1 LDIKIQGRNLE
12 VDQRIRQRIT
22 QKLDQINRHLPGI
35 TYAMVELKS
44 EFTRSQQ
51 DRIVAEV
58 TLEVGGSILRAE
70 QRAPNTDA
78 AINSAVEALDR
89 RIERYK
95 SQAYR
100 SERAKHNIPLRTRQ
114 AEELAQP
121 QAAPEGEIMPS
132 GNLVRLKWF
141 HMKPMTVE
149 EAAFQMRLLGHSFYM
164 FRNSESDEYNVIYLR
179 EDGNYG
185 LIQPMI
191 E

>member
-1 LDIKIQGRNLE
+1 VDVKIQSRNLE
-12 VDQRIRQRIT
+12 INQRVKQHIA
-22 QKLDQINRHLPGI
+22 QKLDQVNRHLPGI
-35 TYAMVELKS
+35 THTVVELTS
-44 EFTRSQQ
+44 EPTRSQQ

-58 TLEVGGSILRAE
+58 TLEVSGSVLRAE

-89 RIERYK
+89 RIARYK

-100 SERAKHNIPLRTRQ
+100 SERAKQNVPLRTQQ

-121 QAAPEGEIMPS
+121 QGMPEGELLPN
-132 GNLVRLKWF
+132 GNLVRLKRF
-141 HMKPMTVE
+141 YMKPMTVE

-164 FRNSESDEYNVIYLR
+164 FRNSESDEYNVVYLR

-185 LIQPMI
+185 LIQPI
-191 E
+191 VE

>member
-1 LDIKIQGRNLE
+1 M
-12 VDQRIRQRIT
+12 RQHIT
-22 QKLDQINRHLPGI
+22 QKLDQVNRHLPGI
-35 TYAMVELKS
+35 THAVVELTS
-44 EFTRSQQ
+44 EPTQSQQ

-70 QRAPNTDA
+70 QRAPNTNA
-78 AINSAVEALDR
+78 AINSAVEALGR
-89 RIERYK
+89 RIGRYK

-100 SERAKHNIPLRTRQ
+100 SERAKHNVPLRAQQ

-121 QAAPEGEIMPS
+121 QAIPEGEILPN
-132 GNLVRLKWF
+132 GNLVRLKRF

-149 EAAFQMRLLGHSFYM
+149 DAAFQMQLLGHSFYM
-164 FRNSESDEYNVIYLR
+164 FRNNESDEYNVIYLR

-185 LIQPMI
+185 LIQPVT

>member
-1 LDIKIQGRNLE
+1 VDVKIQSRNLE
-12 VDQRIRQRIT
+12 INQRVKQHIA
-22 QKLDQINRHLPGI
+22 QKLDQVNRHLPGI
-35 TYAMVELKS
+35 THAVVELTS
-44 EFTRSQQ
+44 EPTRSQQ

-58 TLEVGGSILRAE
+58 TLEVGGSVLRAE

-89 RIERYK
+89 RIARYK

-100 SERAKHNIPLRTRQ
+100 SERAKQNVPLRTQQ

-121 QAAPEGEIMPS
+121 QGIPEGELLPN
-132 GNLVRLKWF
+132 GNLVRLKRF
-141 HMKPMTVE
+141 YMKPMTVE

-185 LIQPMI
+185 LIQPII